1 MYRNKGFGVHAHFH
15 NKGSWIGWFQKGLD
29 GARTAAVRGRLMGR
43 VHCSNVGLFFC
54 FYFLLKNINK
64 MALQAQAGRTRQGS
78 RLRTT
83 AS

>member
-1 MYRNKGFGVHAHFH
+1 MYRNKGFGAHAHFH
-15 NKGSWIGWFQKGLD
+15 NKGSWIGWFQKGW
-29 GARTAAVRGRLMGR
+29 TALGQRRSGGPLMGW

-64 MALQAQAGRTRQGS
+64 MALQAQAGRTRQDS
-78 RLRTT
+78 CLRTT